1 MASKSSTTE
10 GARQRALPDTVT
22 VGAVR
27 RPHGVRGEV
36 LVTVLSDFP
45 ERLAPGSEVTAVTPR
60 GDRRPLRVVASRPHK
75 GTALIT
81 FEGIT
86 DREAVRAL
94 EGASLEVPRS
104 QVPPAPPGTY
114 YHFELLG
121 CRCSDRTAGELGEVV
136 ELVEDGG
143 GLLLIVRGEAGEVP
157 VPFVRR
163 FLRRVDVERGRIEL
177 ELPEGLLEI
186 CASR

>member
-10 GARQRALPDTVT
+10 GAPQRALPDTVT
-22 VGAVR
+22 VGEVR

-36 LVTVLSDFP
+36 VVTVLSDLP
-45 ERLAPGSEVTAVTPR
+45 ERLAAGSEVTAVTR
-60 GDRRPLRVVASRPHK
+60 QGRRRPLRVTGSRPHK
-75 GTALIT
+75 GAALVT
-81 FEGIT
+81 FEGIA
-86 DREAVRAL
+86 DRDAVREL
-94 EGASLEVPRS
+94 EGASLEIPRS

-121 CRCSDRTAGELGEVV
+121 CRCWDRAAGELGEVV

-157 VPFVRR
+157 VPFVQR